1 MIKQSRL
8 GRFMTVALA
17 ALGLTAALAAPALA
31 DAERQALVNDATK
44 TATMLIDGP
53 DFPDVQRLLPRAKAV
68 VIFPNMVQAG
78 FIVGGAGGRGV
89 MLAHTG
95 PHSWSY
101 PAFYFIGAGSVG
113 LQIGG
118 KVSESILIVL
128 TDKGLN
134 ALLQDKFKFGG
145 EMGVTVVS
153 LGAGV
158 GGSTTAALGAD
169 IVAYSKSVGLFAGGA
184 LEGSY
189 LSPDGD
195 WNKLYYGG
203 APGTR
208 QILFEGRYSNPGAE
222 PLRHLLSRF

>member
-1 MIKQSRL
+1 MFKNFARPL
-8 GRFMTVALA
+8 LLA
-17 ALGLTAALAAPALA
+17 ATVIGLGLAATAPAMA

-44 TATMLIDGP
+44 TATTLITGP
-53 DFPDVQRLLPRAKAV
+53 DFPDVARLLPRAKAV

-89 MLAHTG
+89 MLVRTG
-95 PHSWSY
+95 PNRWSY
-101 PAFYFIGAGSVG
+101 PAFYFLGAGSVG
-113 LQIGG
+113 FQIGA

-134 ALLQDKFKFGG
+134 ALLQDKFKFGA
-145 EMGVTVVS
+145 EAGVTVVS

-158 GGSTTAALGAD
+158 GGSTTTAAGAD
-169 IVAYSKSVGLFAGGA
+169 IVAYAKSVGLFAGGA

-189 LSPDGD
+189 VSPDSD

-203 APGTR
+203 APTNR
-208 QILFEGRYSNPGAE
+208 SILFDGRFSNPGAE
-222 PLRHLLSRF
+222 PLRSLLSRY

>member
-1 MIKQSRL
+1 MFMQT
-8 GRFMTVALA
+8 RFARSAVMALA
-17 ALGLTAALAAPALA
+17 ALGLSAAIAAPAMA

-44 TATMLIDGP
+44 TAHTLIEGP
-53 DFPDVQRLLPRAKAV
+53 DFPDIARLLPRAKAV

-89 MLAHTG
+89 MLARTG

-128 TDKGLN
+128 TQKGLD

-169 IVAYSKSVGLFAGGA
+169 IVAYAKSVGLFAGGA

-189 LSPDGD
+189 LSPDSD

-203 APGTR
+203 APSNR
-208 QILFEGRYSNPGAE
+208 AILFEGRFANPGAE
-222 PLRHLLSRF
+222 QLRGLLSKY

>member
-1 MIKQSRL
+1 MSFTFRRPL
-8 GRFMTVALA
+8 LAAVA
-17 ALGLTAALAAPALA
+17 ALGLSVAVAAPALA

-44 TATMLIDGP
+44 TANMLIEGP
-53 DFPDVQRLLPRAKAV
+53 DFPDIRRLLPRAKAV

-89 MLAHTG
+89 MLARLG
-95 PHSWSY
+95 PNRWSY
-101 PAFYFIGAGSVG
+101 PSFYFLGSGSVG
-113 LQIGG
+113 FQIGG

-134 ALLQDKFKFGG
+134 ALLADKFKFGA
-145 EMGVTVVS
+145 EAGVTVVS

-158 GGSTTAALGAD
+158 GGATTPALGAD
-169 IVAYSKSVGLFAGGA
+169 IVAYAKSVGLFAGGA

-189 LSPDGD
+189 MSPDSD

-203 APGTR
+203 APTNR
-208 QILFEGRYSNPGAE
+208 SILFDGRFSNPGAE
-222 PLRHLLSRF
+222 PLRGLLSRY